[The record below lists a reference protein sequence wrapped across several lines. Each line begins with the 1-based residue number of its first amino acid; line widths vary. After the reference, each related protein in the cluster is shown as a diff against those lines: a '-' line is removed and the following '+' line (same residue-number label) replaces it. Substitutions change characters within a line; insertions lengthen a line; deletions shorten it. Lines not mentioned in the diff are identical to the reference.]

1 MHGSLTSVRASDAIF
16 SDVDEPLR
24 VEDHVLD
31 VLDLGILSLW
41 LLVRFS
47 CWFGQQKTHRSSSGR
62 DGTEADDDDGSDLG
76 EHFGVHAYVVSG
88 EGRETWLECVCVCV
102 GSVCLDAGLLEGG
115 RDC

>member
-62 DGTEADDDDGSDLG
+62 DGTEADDDDDGSDLG
-76 EHFGVHAYVVSG
+76 EHFGVHGCVVLKRGQRSG
-88 EGRETWLECVCVCV
+88 LSLCM
-102 GSVCLDAGLLEGG
+102 
-115 RDC
+115 